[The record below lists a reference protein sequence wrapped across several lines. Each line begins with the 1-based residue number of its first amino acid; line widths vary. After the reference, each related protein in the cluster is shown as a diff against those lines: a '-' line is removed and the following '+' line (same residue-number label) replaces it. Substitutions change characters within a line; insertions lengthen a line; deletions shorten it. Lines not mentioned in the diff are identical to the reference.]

1 MALEATELISRCKAG
16 NRQALH
22 LLYEQHKSRLL
33 SICKQYAKEDDV
45 AEDLLHDA
53 FVIILTSLNKLED
66 PEKLESWMASIV
78 RNVGYHY
85 RLRADKEEAAL
96 QQLAKEEPE
105 TTEAHLTPDYGQLQS
120 LVAQLPQGYQQV
132 FRLSVFEGLSHQEI
146 SQLLGIAPHSS
157 SSQLSHAKRMLRLL
171 IKQSW
176 VLILLL
182 IAIPTAIWQFLNREE
197 SHYLVPTTQQE
208 TAKNHTLTKTST
220 YGTNKDFL
228 RPRGNKQQADYAQ
241 DGQNVRSGRTKQYQI
256 VSIPTDSVS
265 YYPIMEANDTL
276 TQTAQASD
284 TVIYQ
289 QMPLPLPDDTEFVT
303 TINNK
308 KSSWDISLTYN
319 GQIGRGD
326 DYLAATSIGKGSFN
340 AVSNT
345 FIPMQFNNW
354 IDYNTYLNYAPLVLH
369 DAETRSIMNIA
380 MVNSSVNGGVIEAR
394 YEHELPITLQILLSR
409 QLSKRLS
416 IETGLSYTR
425 LNSTCTSGSSQAY
438 IQEQQRLRYL
448 GIPLRLGW
456 QWYSKAHLSLYSS
469 AGVMLEWPIPS
480 RVNTLHISNGIN
492 TFQKKTA
499 LDVPIQWSSALGLGL
514 QYDFTPHLGFYIEPS
529 LQYFFDDGSD
539 IQSYRTEH
547 PLQITL
553 PLGIRIH
560 W

>member
-1 MALEATELISRCKAG
+1 MALEATELISRCKAS

-22 LLYEQHKSRLL
+22 LLYEQHKPRLL
-33 SICKQYAKEDDV
+33 NICKQYAKEDGV

-66 PEKLESWMASIV
+66 PEKLESWMTSIV

-85 RLRADKEEAAL
+85 RLRADKEEAVL
-96 QQLAKEEPE
+96 QQLAKERPE

-182 IAIPTAIWQFLNREE
+182 IAIPTAIWQFLDREE
-197 SHYLVPTTQQE
+197 SHLLAPTIQQE
-208 TAKNHTLTKTST
+208 TTKTQGDVSSVT
-220 YGTNKDFL
+220 SNGITKEPSPCVT
-228 RPRGNKQQADYAQ
+228 RPQHPIC
-241 DGQNVRSGRTKQYQI
+241 YQTEAVI
-256 VSIPTDSVS
+256 QPDSIPYYYIEEQTDSLTEMAQVPETEDS
-265 YYPIMEANDTL
+265 KSDTL
-276 TQTAQASD
+276 
-284 TVIYQ
+284 IYQ
-289 QMPLPLPDDTEFVT
+289 QMSQPLPDETEFIT
-303 TINNK
+303 TISNK
-308 KSSWDISLTYN
+308 KSAWDISLTYN
-319 GQIGRGD
+319 GQTGRGD

-340 AVSNT
+340 AASNT
-345 FIPMQFNNW
+345 FIPTQFNNW
-354 IDYNTYLNYAPLVLH
+354 IDYNAYLNYASTVSH
-369 DAETRSIMNIA
+369 DAESRSIMNIA
-380 MVNSSVNGGVIEAR
+380 TLNSSVNGGVVEAR
-394 YEHELPITLQILLSR
+394 YEHELPITFQILLSR
-409 QLSKRLS
+409 QFSKRLS
-416 IETGLSYTR
+416 VETGLSYTQ
-425 LNSTCTSGSSQAY
+425 LNSTCTSGSPQAF

-469 AGVMLEWPIPS
+469 AGIMLEWPIHS
-480 RVNTLHISNGIN
+480 RVNTLHQANGIN
-492 TFQKKTA
+492 TFQKKTT
-499 LDVPIQWSSALGLGL
+499 LSVPLQWSSTFGLGL

-553 PLGIRIH
+553 PLGIRVH

>member
-22 LLYEQHKSRLL
+22 LLYEQHKPRLL
-33 SICKQYAKEDDV
+33 NICKQYAREDGV

-53 FVIILTSLNKLED
+53 FVIILTSLDKLED
-66 PEKLESWMASIV
+66 PEKLESWMTSIV

-85 RLRADKEEAAL
+85 RLRADKEESVL

-120 LVAQLPQGYQQV
+120 LVDQLPQGYQQV

-197 SHYLVPTTQQE
+197 SHHLAPTIQQE
-208 TAKNHTLTKTST
+208 TTKKITFTKSST
-220 YGTNKDFL
+220 YRADEEPTQNGQKV
-228 RPRGNKQQADYAQ
+228 RP
-241 DGQNVRSGRTKQYQI
+241 GRTKLYPI
-256 VSIPTDSVS
+256 VSIPTDSIP
-265 YYPIMEANDTL
+265 YYPIEDIIDTL

-284 TVIYQ
+284 TLIYQ
-289 QMPLPLPDDTEFVT
+289 QKPLPLPDDTEFIT
-303 TINNK
+303 TISHK

-319 GQIGRGD
+319 GQMGRGD

-340 AVSNT
+340 AASNS
-345 FIPMQFNNW
+345 FIPTQFNNW
-354 IDYNTYLNYAPLVLH
+354 IDYNAYLNYTSTVSR

-380 MVNSSVNGGVIEAR
+380 MLNSSVNGGEIKAR

-409 QLSKRLS
+409 QVSKRLS
-416 IETGLSYTR
+416 VETGLSYTR
-425 LNSTCTSGSSQAY
+425 LNSTCTSGSAHAY

-456 QWYSKAHLSLYSS
+456 RWYDKGHLSLYSS
-469 AGVMLEWPIPS
+469 AGVMLEWPIQS
-480 RVNTLHISNGIN
+480 RVNTLHKANDIN
-492 TFQKKTA
+492 TFQKKTT
-499 LDVPIQWSSALGLGL
+499 LNVPIQWSSTFGLGL
-514 QYDFTPHLGFYIEPS
+514 QYNFTPHLGFYIEPS

-553 PLGIRIH
+553 PLGIRVH

>member
-22 LLYEQHKSRLL
+22 LLYEQHKPRLL
-33 SICKQYAKEDDV
+33 NICKQYAKEDDV

-146 SQLLGIAPHSS
+146 SQMLGIAPHTS

-182 IAIPTAIWQFLNREE
+182 IAIPTAIWQFLNKEE
-197 SHYLVPTTQQE
+197 THQQAS
-208 TAKNHTLTKTST
+208 TIQQTVTNNSTLTKPNPHVTDKEFAH
-220 YGTNKDFL
+220 N
-228 RPRGNKQQADYAQ
+228 
-241 DGQNVRSGRTKQYQI
+241 GQRVRTLRTKKHIDEQ
-256 VSIPTDSVS
+256 TDSLTEMPQVTKTEEEEKS
-265 YYPIMEANDTL
+265 TPDTL
-276 TQTAQASD
+276 
-284 TVIYQ
+284 IYQ
-289 QMPLPLPDDTEFVT
+289 QIPLPSFDDTHFIT
-303 TINNK
+303 TSKSK
-308 KSSWDISLTYN
+308 KPSWNISLVYN
-319 GQIGRGD
+319 GQMGRGD
-326 DYLAATSIGKGSFN
+326 NYLAAASIGKGSFN
-340 AVSNT
+340 AASNT

-354 IDYNTYLNYAPLVLH
+354 IDYNAYLNYASTVTH

-380 MVNSSVNGGVIEAR
+380 MLNSSVNGGMMEAR
-394 YEHELPITLQILLSR
+394 YEHKLPISFQILLCR

-416 IETGLSYTR
+416 VKTGLSYTQ
-425 LNSTCTSGSSQAY
+425 LNSTCTSGSLQAY

-448 GIPLRLGW
+448 GIPLQLGW
-456 QWYSKAHLSLYSS
+456 QWFNKAHLSLYSS
-469 AGVMLEWPIPS
+469 AGALLEWPIQS
-480 RVNTLHISNGIN
+480 HVDILHKANSIN
-492 TFQKKTA
+492 TFQKKYS
-499 LDVPIQWSSALGLGL
+499 LDAPNQWSATFGLGL

-529 LQYFFDDGSD
+529 LQYFFNNGSN

-553 PLGIRIH
+553 PIGISVH

>member
-1 MALEATELISRCKAG
+1 MALEATELICRCKAD

-22 LLYEQHKSRLL
+22 LLYEQHKPRLL
-33 SICKQYAKEDDV
+33 NICKQYAKEDGV

-53 FVIILTSLNKLED
+53 FVIILTSLDKLED

-85 RLRADKEEAAL
+85 RLRADKEKAVL
-96 QQLAKEEPE
+96 QQLAKEKPE

-132 FRLSVFEGLSHQEI
+132 FRLSVFEGMSHQEI

-197 SHYLVPTTQQE
+197 LRQQAPIIQQE
-208 TAKNHTLTKTST
+208 KTETQGDGSSVTSNGITKEPSPCVT
-220 YGTNKDFL
+220 
-228 RPRGNKQQADYAQ
+228 RPQHPIL
-241 DGQNVRSGRTKQYQI
+241 YQTEAI
-256 VSIPTDSVS
+256 IQPDSIPC
-265 YYPIMEANDTL
+265 YPIREIIDTL

-284 TVIYQ
+284 TLIYQ
-289 QMPLPLPDDTEFVT
+289 QMPLPLPDDTEFIT

-308 KSSWDISLTYN
+308 KSAWNISLTYS
-319 GQIGRGD
+319 GQMGRED

-340 AVSNT
+340 AASNT
-345 FIPMQFNNW
+345 FIPTQFYNW
-354 IDYNTYLNYAPLVLH
+354 IDYNTYLNYASTVSR

-380 MVNSSVNGGVIEAR
+380 MLNSSINGGVIEAR
-394 YEHELPITLQILLSR
+394 YEHKPPITFQIMLSR

-416 IETGLSYTR
+416 VEAGLSYTR
-425 LNSTCTSGSSQAY
+425 LNSTCTSGSPQAY

-469 AGVMLEWPIPS
+469 AGVMLEWPIQS
-480 RVNTLHISNGIN
+480 RVNTLHTANGIN
-492 TFQKKTA
+492 TFQKKTT
-499 LDVPIQWSSALGLGL
+499 LDVPIQWSSAFGFGL

-553 PLGIRIH
+553 PLGIRVH

>member
-22 LLYEQHKSRLL
+22 LLYEQYKPKLL
-33 SICKQYAKEDDV
+33 NICQQYAKEDDV

-53 FVIILTSLNKLED
+53 FVIILTSLDRLED

-85 RLRADKEEAAL
+85 RLRANKEETAL
-96 QQLAKEEPE
+96 RQLAKEEPE

-197 SHYLVPTTQQE
+197 SRHLAPAIQQE
-208 TAKNHTLTKTST
+208 ITKKKTLTKPSM
-220 YGTNKDFL
+220 YGTNKEFL

-241 DGQNVRSGRTKQYQI
+241 DGQNVRSGRTKQYPI
-256 VSIPTDSVS
+256 VSIPTDSVP
-265 YYPIMEANDTL
+265 YYPIMEAIDTL
-276 TQTAQASD
+276 TQSAQASD
-284 TVIYQ
+284 TLIYQ
-289 QMPLPLPDDTEFVT
+289 QMPLPLPDDTEFIT

-308 KSSWDISLTYN
+308 NSSWDISLTYN
-319 GQIGRGD
+319 GQIGRED

-340 AVSNT
+340 AASNT

-354 IDYNTYLNYAPLVLH
+354 IDYNAYLNYAPLVLH

-394 YEHELPITLQILLSR
+394 YEHEPPITFQILLSR

-456 QWYSKAHLSLYSS
+456 QWYSKAHLSLYLS
-469 AGVMLEWPIPS
+469 AGAMLEWSIQS

-492 TFQKKTA
+492 TFQKKTT
-499 LDVPIQWSSALGLGL
+499 LDAPIQWSSTFGLGL

-547 PLQITL
+547 PLQIAL
-553 PLGIRIH
+553 PLGIRVH